1 MFAPR
6 RLLLAG
12 SMLATLIALPALAQ
26 TPAPAAP
33 TPPAAPAATAARNP
47 AAVLATVNGQTITE
61 RDYAAAEAELAE
73 AAAGIPEA
81 QRREQI
87 IDYLVTMRVIS
98 AQARTERMAEGPDN
112 EARIRFAT
120 DRWLMENYIRR
131 EMERAVSPAAIL
143 AFYNERIRSQPTETE
158 VRARHILVE
167 NEAEATAILAQLRG
181 GANFEALAK
190 EKSKDPGSGQ
200 EGGDL
205 GFFTRERMVPEFATA
220 AFEAA
225 AGQLVG
231 PVRTQFGWHVIRV
244 EEKRETKPPEL
255 AEVEDQIRQ
264 FISRQAQTQIV
275 TRLRTAAQINRP
287 QAAPATPGAPA
298 APTAPRQ

>member
-26 TPAPAAP
+26 APAPA
-33 TPPAAPAATAARNP
+33 TPAAPAAPAASAARNP

-98 AQARTERMAEGPDN
+98 GQARTERMAEGPEN

-167 NEAEATAILAQLRG
+167 SEAEATAILAQLRG
-181 GANFEALAK
+181 GANFEAVAK

-287 QAAPATPGAPA
+287 QAAPAAPGAPA
-298 APTAPRQ
+298 APAAPR

>member
-26 TPAPAAP
+26 APAPA
-33 TPPAAPAATAARNP
+33 TPAAPAAPAASAARNP
-47 AAVLATVNGQTITE
+47 AAVLATVNGHTITE

-98 AQARTERMAEGPDN
+98 GQARTERMAEGPEN

-167 NEAEATAILAQLRG
+167 SEAEATAILAQLRG
-181 GANFEALAK
+181 GANFEAVAK

-287 QAAPATPGAPA
+287 QAAPAAPGAPA
-298 APTAPRQ
+298 APAAPR

>member
-33 TPPAAPAATAARNP
+33 TAPAAPAATTARNP

-181 GANFEALAK
+181 GASFEALAK